1 MRFLLLI
8 AGCTIRPPSGT
19 GGGLTASSG
28 LRLRLMPE
36 GYVQTG
42 LGKNVVLLLA
52 GWRISHI
59 YVESGDQPQSAE
71 MAYGL

>member
-1 MRFLLLI
+1 
-8 AGCTIRPPSGT
+8 
-19 GGGLTASSG
+19 
-28 LRLRLMPE
+28 MPE